1 MELERRQST
10 GYGDHNVLWL
20 EISLGKELVFCLR
33 EILEEELVGHIADL
47 CFDPHIT
54 ILLRGKGS
62 TAGEHCSHK
71 TWRLVGRRHNP
82 ASKEGKTGDPP
93 APIESWSFSSKD

>member
-1 MELERRQST
+1 MFSHGFMLTTGSA

-47 CFDPHIT
+47 RFDPHIT
-54 ILLRGKGS
+54 IFRRGKGS

-71 TWRLVGRRHNP
+71 AWVFGGRRHNP
-82 ASKEGKTGDPP
+82 AGKEEKSRRPTSTD
-93 APIESWSFSSKD
+93 